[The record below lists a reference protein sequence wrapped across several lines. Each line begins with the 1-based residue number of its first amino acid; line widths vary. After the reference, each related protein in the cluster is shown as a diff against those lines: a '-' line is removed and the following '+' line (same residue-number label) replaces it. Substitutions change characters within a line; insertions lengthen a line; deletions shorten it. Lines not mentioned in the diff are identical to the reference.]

1 MSVQDEIRAQVTEK
15 IVAALKSGQT
25 PPWRR
30 PWATYGPALPTSIAG
45 HKYSGINSVCLMLAA
60 MQKNYSLNLWGTYN
74 AFRHANA
81 QVRRGEKGTQI
92 ILWKPVTR
100 RKLNAKGEEVEDTF
114 PVMKTWT
121 VFNVAQ
127 VDGFPMPTSNNRS
140 EFIDYGP
147 AEEAFAATR
156 ADIRHGGN
164 RAYYS
169 PSTDHIQMPPKSAF
183 HHEHGYYSTL
193 AHECIHWSQPRLG
206 YKESYAFSELSADL
220 GATFLCGSLS
230 VPNWE
235 DVTNCQAYLA
245 SWIKELENDHSAI
258 FKAAKQASVSADYIL
273 GFSRKAKAEEETEE
287 AGQLVAV

>member
-1 MSVQDEIRAQVTEK
+1 MSFQDEIRAKVTER

-30 PWATYGPALPTSIAG
+30 PWATNGPALPTSISG
-45 HKYSGINSVCLMLAA
+45 HKYSGINCVSLMLAA
-60 MQKNYSLNLWGTYN
+60 MQKNYSVNLWGTYN
-74 AFRHANA
+74 AFRQANA

-100 RKLNAKGEEVEDTF
+100 RKLNAKGEEVKDTF

-121 VFNVAQ
+121 VFNACQ
-127 VDGFPMPTSNNRS
+127 CDGYPMPASNNRS
-140 EFIDYGP
+140 EFADFGP
-147 AEEAFAATR
+147 AEEAFAATG

-193 AHECIHWSQPRLG
+193 AHEAVHWCQPRLG
-206 YKESYAFSELSADL
+206 HKESYAFEELVAELGGTFLSAEL
-220 GATFLCGSLS
+220 G
-230 VPNWE
+230 VPNSQ
-235 DVTNCQAYLA
+235 DLSNCEAYIA
-245 SWIKELENDHSAI
+245 SWVRELENDHGAI
-258 FKAAKQASVSADYIL
+258 FRASKQASVSASFIL
-273 GFSRKAKAEEETEE
+273 GFSRKTESEETEE
-287 AGQLVAV
+287 AGELAAV